1 MNLCEPNPLHQP
13 INLKPGCRI
22 LYIEDLPVNTS
33 MLRTFFE
40 LYAQGV
46 VLLEAASAT
55 QGIKLAVDH
64 QPDLIIC
71 DINLPDYSGIEVLQA
86 LRSRDVT
93 RHIPVIGIT
102 ADIGSDLAK
111 ARQADFDAF
120 LTRPINWDRF
130 RKIICQFLAQP

>member
-1 MNLCEPNPLHQP
+1 MNLSEPNPLHQP
-13 INLKPGCRI
+13 ISLKPGCCI
-22 LYIEDLPVNTS
+22 LYIEDLPVNAS

-86 LRSRDVT
+86 LRDREIT
-93 RHIPVIGIT
+93 RHIPVVGIT
-102 ADIGSDLAK
+102 ADIGSDLAQ

-130 RKIICQFLAQP
+130 KKIICQFLAQP